1 MAKDTTPRLLW
12 RFPNRN
18 RRIRDAGRPEGVDLG
33 FDLRVEK
40 SELGGKLEFSG
51 ASARIVIAEGG
62 RRAKLSIS
70 VEEGRYLPGGIGG
83 MSEKREAFLAQN
95 REVVGALNFAQSSVM
110 RKVGRVAL
118 RPLYGLV
125 AKGGGKVDKM
135 ARGAL
140 EWSRG

>member
-1 MAKDTTPRLLW
+1 M
-12 RFPNRN
+12 
-18 RRIRDAGRPEGVDLG
+18 
-33 FDLRVEK
+33 
-40 SELGGKLEFSG
+40 EFSG

-95 REVVGALNFAQSSVM
+95 REVVGALNFAQSPVM

-125 AKGGGKVDKM
+125 AEGGGKVDKM
-135 ARGAL
+135 AR
-140 EWSRG
+140 